1 MKQLRLCLLTFLVFL
16 IALPLYSQRI
26 SLEESVE
33 AAFRNYPTLAARA
46 ATLKAA
52 RAGMRQVKDNRLPNL
67 RLHDQVQ
74 LGTANGLPGSYFS
87 LGLIVPTSG
96 SIRPGNTMNLA
107 TGNVALAM
115 MDWEVFNFG
124 RYQAE
129 QRVARAEIA
138 ASEAD
143 VEQERF
149 MLRQTVINTYLEMLR
164 LRQYSRIEQKN
175 VERAETVLGII
186 ANLVRSGIK
195 PGLDTSLAVAELSKA
210 RLGYLQVQEEYQQ
223 ARINLSVLTGIEA
236 ATLRID
242 TTFIPERLLQ
252 PLEARSIPAYTQHR
266 CSGTGTASS
275 TGRRQ
280 KWCHPYAG
288 PVALHL
294 RRKGQPE

>member
-46 ATLKAA
+46 AALKAA

-143 VEQERF
+143 VERERF

-252 PLEARSIPAYTQHR
+252 PLEARSIPAYTQHPLFR
-266 CSGTGTASS
+266 YRHRLVNRQTAEVVPPVCRTSFS
-275 TGRRQ
+275 TSR
-280 KWCHPYAG
+280 A
-288 PVALHL
+288 
-294 RRKGQPE
+294 